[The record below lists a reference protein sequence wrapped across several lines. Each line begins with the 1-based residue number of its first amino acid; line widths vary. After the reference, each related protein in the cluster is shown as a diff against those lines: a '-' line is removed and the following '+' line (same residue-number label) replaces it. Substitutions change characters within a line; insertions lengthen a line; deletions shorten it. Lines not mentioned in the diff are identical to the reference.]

1 MITVQDIMADP
12 LFKGFRIVA
21 GHKGLYNEVLGTGI
35 FDWEEPED
43 MARTFSRREFIITT
57 LSEAKYRPDDLLR
70 RFKALLEKHASV
82 VCIKTL
88 FYKSVPKE
96 IIRLANEKNV
106 PIFLFEDT
114 YTDDIIFVVRN
125 ALQEDVT
132 RDVAAEKI
140 EDLLLS
146 EEPSREESAKA
157 MKRASPFL
165 YEHYLCM
172 YATPRYHKDQRI
184 GTLVV
189 EQCEKARE
197 YFQTQCSNFENSF
210 SVAIRLRDSFI
221 IIFSMKAAD
230 EQSVFQ
236 SAEKIVLALDMRKKL
251 FIGFSNVH
259 HKHNEFSFALKESMY
274 ANISASVDREAT
286 LKYCDLGM
294 DSLLIPICNHSWIRT
309 VYEREVDKLN
319 EYDRKHNAR
328 LFETL
333 MTYAESEGSISLTAT
348 KMLQHEN
355 TIRRRLERIRTIIGT
370 DKPEDAYVHMYLLA
384 RLYKILQVMINL

>member
-12 LFKGFRIVA
+12 VFKGFRIVA
-21 GHKGLYNEVLGTGI
+21 GQKGLYNEVMGTGI
-35 FDWEEPED
+35 FDWEDSGD
-43 MARTFSRREFIITT
+43 MARTFSRREFVITT

-88 FYKSVPKE
+88 FFKSVPKE

-114 YTDDIIFVVRN
+114 YIDDIIFAVRN
-125 ALQEDVT
+125 ALQEDVI
-132 RDVAAEKI
+132 RDVAAEKL
-140 EDLLLS
+140 EELLWS
-146 EEPSREESAKA
+146 EEPTREESVKV
-157 MKRASPFL
+157 MKRVSPFL

-172 YATPRYHKDQRI
+172 YTTPRYHKDQRT
-184 GTLVV
+184 GTLLA

-210 SVAIRLRDSFI
+210 SAAIKLRDSLV
-221 IIFSMKAAD
+221 IIFSMKAEAD
-230 EQSVFQ
+230 DNLIFEA
-236 SAEKIVLALDMRKKL
+236 AEKIVSALDLRKKL
-251 FIGFSNVH
+251 YIGFSNVH

-274 ANISASVDREAT
+274 ANISASVDRDVT
-286 LKYCDLGM
+286 LRYRDLGV

-309 VYEREVDKLN
+309 VYEAEVDKLN
-319 EYDRKHNAR
+319 AYDRKHNAK

-333 MTYAESEGSISLTAT
+333 MTYAESEGSISLTAA
-348 KMLQHEN
+348 KMIQHEN
-355 TIRRRLERIRTIIGT
+355 TIRHRLERIRLVIGI
-370 DKPEDAYVHMYLLA
+370 DKQEDTYVHMYLLA
-384 RLYKILQVMINL
+384 RLYKISQVILN